1 MDSSLESWE
10 GYLRNYEKKF
20 VFTALKVGSA
30 LKVEAS
36 SEELKSFFI
45 NLYNQTFFSKDKDL
59 SSCVEMIERMRKKGI
74 DLKFIATKAFMLLI
88 SDFAIQCFHK
98 ESSLEP
104 VRELVE
110 RIEETLNACTPKE
123 EELEDVSKIVRKL
136 ISHRER
142 HFDFSD
148 VDPESEAQKEIL
160 RKFSEL
166 FKKGEKI
173 ELFNLYKGLHIKNQF
188 PILRVGREGVL
199 VEVNPTHLG
208 ILAIDRFTIVRH
220 PYLGKPYLAEVRSI
234 DPDTKRVRLW
244 RFKEYEGKE
253 ERRTSVR
260 VKPKD
265 LIEVSVK
272 SEGGVNLKGY
282 ILDISLEH
290 VNLFIPYRDLPF
302 REGDSLELSM
312 DLEDCRS
319 KTFAHVKTEASAFS
333 IRDLKRGKSVVFSLR
348 PKPGEE
354 AKVAVYISCRQ
365 KEIVRELADYV
376 KEYLS

>member
-1 MDSSLESWE
+1 MDGSLESWE

-30 LKVEAS
+30 LKIEAS

-45 NLYNQTFFSKDKDL
+45 NLYNQTFFSKDRDL
-59 SSCVEMIERMRKKGI
+59 SSCIEAVERMKKRGV
-74 DLKFIATKAFMLLI
+74 DLKFIATKAFMLLV
-88 SDFAIQCFHK
+88 SDFAAQCFHK
-98 ESSLEP
+98 ESSFEP
-104 VRELVE
+104 IRELIT
-110 RIEETLNACTPKE
+110 RIEETLGACVPKE
-123 EELEDVSKIVRKL
+123 EEVEDVSEIVRKL

-160 RKFSEL
+160 RRFSEL
-166 FKKGEKI
+166 FKKGERI
-173 ELFNLYKGLHIKNQF
+173 ELFNLYKGLHIRNQF
-188 PILRVGREGVL
+188 PILMVGKDGVL
-199 VEVNPTHLG
+199 VEVNPTQLG
-208 ILAIDRFTIVRH
+208 VLAIDRFTVVRH
-220 PYLGKPYLAEVRSI
+220 PSFRRPLLAEVKSI
-234 DPDTKRVRLW
+234 DPDAKRIRLW
-244 RFKEYEGKE
+244 RFKEYGESE

-265 LIEVSVK
+265 LIEVSIR

-290 VNLFIPYRDLPF
+290 VNLFMFNRDLPF
-302 REGDSLELSM
+302 KEGDSLELSM
-312 DLEDCRS
+312 DLEDCRT
-319 KTFAHVKTEASAFS
+319 KTFAHVKTEASVFS

-354 AKVAVYISCRQ
+354 AKISVYISCRQ